1 MFKRMGKE
9 TNTILCSKGLLLC
22 RYQAPTGFESIE
34 KMDRYVSNQEV
45 KGKQIWMI
53 QTPIDVSYRK
63 TCLKQPLK
71 RRPEI
76 GFQDQ
81 LLLNVG
87 QKCCAMLP
95 RSILQYF

>member
-1 MFKRMGKE
+1 MRRFFEHPKPMLKLMCKKPI
-9 TNTILCSKGLLLC
+9 TILCSKSLLLC

-53 QTPIDVSYRK
+53 QTPVDVSYRI
-63 TCLKQPLK
+63 TCLKQPLE

-81 LLLNVG
+81 LLHNAG
-87 QKCCAMLP
+87 
-95 RSILQYF
+95 